1 MPLQIDSDGSL
12 GLTLETATVRVIE
25 TAGEKPLASMT
36 IPAGAAVGVNAANWR
51 AFAGYVADDSTAADD
66 PADLRMPLRPPGEAT
81 DVLVRALRAGEPS
94 VRSFGWQEFTG
105 AAGVSLQLAV
115 GESLKVRY
123 LQDLSERYDRFQIS
137 EVVEGPLAEP
147 VEITVL
153 AVGVSG
159 SVEHVRPNVASVSYV
174 PAARTLVFTGV
185 DATGAPFAPL
195 VVELDVDQSS
205 GAVAAAMAKLAQ
217 DAPAA
222 FSWDG
227 QRLVYASPSPAEGS
241 ITLAMLVQAIQD
253 RLMTPAE
260 RAALADLDGT
270 GTRALGDAAIAQNN
284 GVPWHA
290 SGIQLP
296 AAAFKL
302 AFDGAAAVSV
312 DALLALPNGA
322 VGTPAAP
329 AQRLAVA
336 SSQHDGDSIY
346 LGHNGRR
353 LLVSWENVTPTTVR
367 RFVATIRRLEP
378 FADRATPDATISG
391 ARLDASQRL
400 PAPDAGKLL
409 AWNGDGTSVE
419 NVPGRV
425 PAAATEAEA
434 EAGTEED
441 LRSWSALRVAQTALA
456 RIGAAFRV
464 GALVGATVA
473 KIQRLLDAVRGGSRQ
488 DVAGLAAVTPFV
500 GTTVKT
506 QAQGPYTPA
515 EIVAVPYAVYA
526 EDGFLQEDVRVAVR
540 VPKGYGDHPLSR
552 LSIRVG
558 DRDAV
563 VRLSVYYP
571 LTAPAV
577 TSDGTWD
584 YYEVDHVRLP
594 AGDAR
599 QVNVNTPAE
608 LDTNH
613 LALAE
618 GSVTG
623 REIADNTV
631 TLGNLAPGVLPKVA
645 TAEEAAAGVVTDLR
659 QFSPALVHEAA
670 NGAAAARVPSGNA
683 FPPNPRDEER
693 FELLAAVDRAY
704 PALLT
709 SEASADG
716 HALGWWNGQFGHLD
730 LPAPGIDAI
739 AWYDGDAS
747 NPADLR
753 QRLVVVKSSGNAA
766 AVQTVELQGVAV
778 PLAVRNAGSHFYRS
792 VAQVPANPLPAGQAR
807 RAQVV
812 YAGGAKEFP
821 DRRYQ
826 PHEYAY
832 VAAEQRWYRD
842 SNLSGADVRDLLQ
855 QLRGDARLSADFIRD
870 FPARSFTRTLRSG
883 PATGVSVQNIAAV
896 AATVAQ
902 LVEPA
907 FDLDDVDR
915 GEIAIGWTIAI
926 GTRSDPTITLGEDGA
941 DSVAGA
947 AIQFAS
953 QLKALAAFDAADRAG
968 TTLTAGTV
976 PVRKGAT
983 RVGTLRLRTGHNAEG
998 QLLFQ
1003 LDYADEQGVAEV
1015 GNFTA
1020 ALYVGLQWSPSDT
1033 ADAPT
1038 GLRYGDKAIALAPAA
1053 GAGVGAHTNRR
1064 IVAPDA
1070 AVVVLSDWGPLTLV
1084 ADADAVGG
1092 VSATAAAIAFAT
1104 AGHVWINGSIELD
1117 PSHGGGAA
1125 RLYAEFRGALTR
1137 GAATTRPAA
1146 LRGPTAYAKTAASSA
1161 NLAQGPDR
1169 AHAGFQWLLAA
1180 EAGDSL
1186 AIEWRAFLQTN
1197 DQVDIVAADS
1207 AITVRIAS

>member
-12 GLTLETATVRVIE
+12 GLMLETATVRVIE
-25 TAGEKPLASMT
+25 TAGEKPLATMA
-36 IPAGAAVGVNAANWR
+36 IPAAAAVGVNTANWR

-81 DVLVRALRAGEPS
+81 DVLVRALRAGETS

-105 AAGVSLQLAV
+105 AAGVSLQLTV
-115 GESLKVRY
+115 GESVKVRY

-137 EVVEGPLAEP
+137 EVLEGPLAEP

-174 PAARTLVFTGV
+174 PAARTLVFSGV
-185 DATGAPFAPL
+185 DATGAPFEPL
-195 VVELDVDQSS
+195 EVGLDVDQSS

-227 QRLVYASPSPAEGS
+227 QRLVYAPPSTAENS
-241 ITLAMLVQAIQD
+241 ITLAMLVQAVQD
-253 RLMTPAE
+253 RLMTAAE

-270 GTRALGDAAIAQNN
+270 GTRALGDVAIAQNN

-296 AAAFKL
+296 AAASTL
-302 AFDGAAAVSV
+302 VFDGAAAAVSV

-346 LGHNGRR
+346 LGHNGRQ

-378 FADRATPDATISG
+378 FADRATPDATMPG

-409 AWNGDGTSVE
+409 AWNGDGSAVE

-464 GALVGATVA
+464 GALVGATAA

-488 DVAGLAAVTPFV
+488 DVAGLAAVTPFI

-540 VPKGYGDHPLSR
+540 VPKGYADPLSR

-571 LTAPAV
+571 LTAQTVAKR

-594 AGDAR
+594 AGDSR

-623 REIADNTV
+623 REIADDTV

-670 NGAAAARVPSGNA
+670 NGAAGARVPSGND

-709 SEASADG
+709 SEASANG
-716 HALGWWNGQFGHLD
+716 HAIGWWNGQFGHLD
-730 LPAPGIDAI
+730 LPAPGIEAI

-753 QRLVVVKSSGNAA
+753 QRLVVVKASGNAA

-778 PLAVRNAGSHFYRS
+778 PVAVRNAGSHFYRS
-792 VAQVPANPLPAGQAR
+792 VAAVPANPLPAGQVR

-832 VAAEQRWYRD
+832 VLAEQRWYRD

-883 PATGVSVQNIAAV
+883 PATGLSVQNIAAA

-953 QLKALAAFDAADRAG
+953 QLKALGAYDVANRG
-968 TTLTAGTV
+968 TTALVAGTV

-983 RVGTLRLRTGHNAEG
+983 RVGTLRLRTGHNAAN
-998 QLLFQ
+998 QLLFE

-1033 ADAPT
+1033 ATAPSSRS
-1038 GLRYGDKAIALAPAA
+1038 LFALIARPVAPLNFPVTNAQQGAAYAPQWTAWTAVETSAALTAAQAGSVHIAADFEVEVFAPAA
-1053 GAGVGAHTNRR
+1053 AGGGDR
-1064 IVAPDA
+1064 ILSELRLVRTRGRADTVLIDEIMYGPRNLGNAPA
-1070 AVVVLSDWGPLTLV
+1070 AFNAVSRFASTSVSWSD
-1084 ADADAVGG
+1084 D
-1092 VSATAAAIAFAT
+1092 AIAGDTYKLEARVMSQQP
-1104 AGHVWINGSIELD
+1104 ARSCRCPRAANGL
-1117 PSHGGGAA
+1117 
-1125 RLYAEFRGALTR
+1125 
-1137 GAATTRPAA
+1137 
-1146 LRGPTAYAKTAASSA
+1146 
-1161 NLAQGPDR
+1161 
-1169 AHAGFQWLLAA
+1169 
-1180 EAGDSL
+1180 
-1186 AIEWRAFLQTN
+1186 
-1197 DQVDIVAADS
+1197 IVIGVA
-1207 AITVRIAS
+1207 